1 MHSTAPLSF
10 FFYFIIQYR
19 NGEEDMRASLLLED
33 GTVFHGQ
40 GLGIET
46 DIVGE
51 IVFNTA
57 MSGYEEVISDPSYL
71 GQIIL
76 FTTSYIG
83 NTGITIE
90 DLESNKIYAEGMIC
104 KNVSLVPDNH
114 RSKISL
120 DSYLKEQKKCA
131 IYDIDT
137 RLLTQKIRSQGCMS
151 GILSTADHNI
161 QSLEDK
167 LQNTPKLAQTNAVN
181 LYQKENRFEKSIVNC
196 KRSSGKYRVAV
207 LDFGIK
213 QGILNSLLALNCE
226 PILFSYSCSIE
237 DIQAIQ
243 PDGLFFS
250 NGPGDPSLLFNETNI
265 ASIMKE
271 LLSLYPSFGIC
282 LGHQLIGLS
291 FGAKIKKLGFG
302 HHAINHPVKSLF
314 SHSSNVLITS
324 QNHNYIV
331 DIENLENIFDVTY
344 LHLND
349 GTLAGMRHK
358 SLPIYSVQFHPESNP
373 GPKDAE
379 PIFKDFINSMENRKK
394 MNGESHA

>member
-1 MHSTAPLSF
+1 
-10 FFYFIIQYR
+10 
-19 NGEEDMRASLLLED
+19 MRASLLLED

-71 GQIIL
+71 GQIVL
-76 FTTSYIG
+76 FTTSHIG

-90 DLESNKIYAEGMIC
+90 DLESNKMYAEGMIC
-104 KNVSLVPDNH
+104 KNVSLIPDNH
-114 RSKISL
+114 RSRFSL

-137 RLLTQKIRSQGCMS
+137 RLLTQKIRSKGCMA
-151 GILSTADHNI
+151 GILSTADHDI
-161 QSLEDK
+161 QSLTNK
-167 LQNTPKLAQTNAVN
+167 LKSAPKLGETNAVD
-181 LYQKENRFEKSIVNC
+181 LYQKENRFQKLTISNKNNSE
-196 KRSSGKYRVAV
+196 KYRVAV

-213 QGILNSLLALNCE
+213 QGILNSLIALHCE
-226 PILFSYSCSIE
+226 PILFPLTCSIE
-237 DIQAIQ
+237 DIKAIQ

-250 NGPGDPSLLFNETNI
+250 NGPGDPSLLANETNI
-265 ASIMKE
+265 ISIMQE
-271 LLSLYPSFGIC
+271 LLPLYPSFGIC

-291 FGAKIKKLGFG
+291 FGAKIKKLRFG
-302 HHAINHPVKSLF
+302 HHAINHPVKSLLPG
-314 SHSSNVLITS
+314 SPSVLITS

-331 DIENLENIFDVTY
+331 DIENLEDIFEVTY
-344 LHLND
+344 SHLND

-358 SLPIYSVQFHPESNP
+358 KLPIYSVQFHPESNP
-373 GPKDAE
+373 GPRDAE
-379 PIFKDFINSMENRKK
+379 PIFKDFINSMEKRKK
-394 MNGESHA
+394 MTGVDHA